1 MVGPPYSDPSQIDP
15 VRAQAIIA
23 FLNAAATP
31 EEIATAIEFPG
42 EPDIGV
48 RLAER
53 LLRERDELGGF
64 TDVRQIRSIR
74 LIGPERFTEIVTAL
88 AERGGVNVGAPD
100 PLDELRDEIAALR
113 ARLATGVM
121 TSQRR
126 LELRM
131 VEPNVYLG
139 QAVSI
144 TATLTDGDL
153 PAPDVP
159 VTFVATR
166 GELRCND
173 GYTTHQGHL
182 ITARSGFDGVIR
194 LTALPTTTEE
204 LSPLQQDALSTALAL
219 LDRGA
224 DTPAAAAP
232 GLRALA
238 QQYAW
243 EINLP
248 LRQAIDIYVR
258 EFRPMLLDTV
268 NVRENLTSWSF
279 SDSALLAF
287 APVAGNGET
296 GSSVSATAT
305 LHLRVRNWI
314 PAFLEA
320 FVNTAR
326 EESRLTEE
334 LRDISRN
341 VADRGRFVN
350 DIYTRASQ
358 YVTSRWGNVGAY
370 VGRKV
375 AESSIRTVIDADLNE
390 LPLETRVA
398 VFPALDLASKTVAAT
413 DTRVLQAL
421 VGTRKEMADDVTVK
435 TNIFVTEIAGAAGRL
450 NNLEAAIAE
459 VPNTQALANLRSE
472 LLGSI
477 TATRSELFNAI
488 GAIQPILD
496 AAVTQSQLQSA
507 LATKVDTTTF
517 NAQLAT
523 KVDTTTF
530 NAQMATKVD
539 TTTFNSQLANKVDA
553 GTFQT
558 FQNNVNDQFS
568 TARTGTTVTPAGGT
582 PINTNIN
589 PNIDRIR

>member
-1 MVGPPYSDPSQIDP
+1 MVGPPFSDPSQIDP
-15 VRAQAIIA
+15 VRARAIIA

-64 TDVRQIRSIR
+64 TDLRQIRSIR

-88 AERGGVNVGAPD
+88 TERGTVGIGVVD
-100 PLDELRDEIAALR
+100 PLEQLRDEIGALR
-113 ARLATGVM
+113 ARLAIGVM

-144 TATLTDGDL
+144 TATLNDGEL

-182 ITARSGFDGVIR
+182 ITARTGFDGVVR

-204 LSPLQQDALSTALAL
+204 LSPLQQDALSTALGL
-219 LDRGA
+219 LDRAA
-224 DTPAAAAP
+224 DTPAAAAA
-232 GLRALA
+232 GLRSLA

-268 NVRENLTSWSF
+268 NHRENLVSWSF
-279 SDSALLAF
+279 TDSALLAF

-326 EESRLTEE
+326 EESGLTEE

-341 VADRGRFVN
+341 VGDRGRFVN

-375 AESSIRTVIDADLNE
+375 AESSIRNVIDTDLNE

-421 VGTRKEMADDVTVK
+421 VGTRREMAEDVSVK

-450 NNLEAAIAE
+450 NNLEAAMAV
-459 VPNTQALANLRSE
+459 VPQTQDLAILRSE

-488 GAIQPILD
+488 GAIQPFLD
-496 AAVTQSQLQSA
+496 VAVTQSQLQAA
-507 LATKVDTTTF
+507 LAS
-517 NAQLAT
+517 

-539 TTTFNSQLANKVDA
+539 TTTFNSQLASKVDA

-558 FQNNVNDQFS
+558 FQNNVNDQF
-568 TARTGTTVTPAGGT
+568 TVRTGTTLTPAAGT

-589 PNIDRIR
+589 PNINPNIDRIR